1 MAHLQDDNERDHTK
15 SFALSPGTPAVLLS
29 MNQRS
34 AQNAIKDTDPHS
46 TDAIDAIQAECD
58 QMIRN
63 EVFSA
68 PFTYEQI
75 PETHRDTILRT
86 FMFVVDKYDADLN
99 YVKSKARLVADGSQ
113 QSPHTHGPTASPVMS
128 GFSSKMML
136 ALAARRG
143 LKIAAIDIR
152 ETLSLV
158 NICI

>member
-1 MAHLQDDNERDHTK
+1 
-15 SFALSPGTPAVLLS
+15 
-29 MNQRS
+29 
-34 AQNAIKDTDPHS
+34 
-46 TDAIDAIQAECD
+46 
-58 QMIRN
+58 MIRN

-75 PETHRDTILRT
+75 PETHRDTVLRT

-143 LKIAAIDIR
+143 LKIASDLKIQLRIG
-152 ETLSLV
+152 
-158 NICI
+158 I